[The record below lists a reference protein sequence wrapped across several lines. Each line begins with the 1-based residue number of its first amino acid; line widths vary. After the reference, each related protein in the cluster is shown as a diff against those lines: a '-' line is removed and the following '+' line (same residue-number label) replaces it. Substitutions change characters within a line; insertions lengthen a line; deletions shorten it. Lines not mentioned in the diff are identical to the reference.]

1 MRTATPHCSS
11 ASIRCFRWLLR
22 SAATRAAVTCSRRYS
37 DLWRRG
43 EDPRANAS
51 GDDCSPPKSAHQ
63 PGKQN
68 LFDRRC
74 EWDRASCLPSAAQPT
89 LGRLPNIQ
97 TRRQQRARSRAC
109 GRRFDS
115 LSGQGVNGILSTGIV
130 GTLLTLV
137 VLIFGSLWPAIALH
151 ALVDIGSGLV
161 AWLALRQV
169 QGEGVT
175 VEA

>member
-1 MRTATPHCSS
+1 
-11 ASIRCFRWLLR
+11 
-22 SAATRAAVTCSRRYS
+22 
-37 DLWRRG
+37 
-43 EDPRANAS
+43 
-51 GDDCSPPKSAHQ
+51 
-63 PGKQN
+63 
-68 LFDRRC
+68 
-74 EWDRASCLPSAAQPT
+74 
-89 LGRLPNIQ
+89 
-97 TRRQQRARSRAC
+97 
-109 GRRFDS
+109 
-115 LSGQGVNGILSTGIV
+115 LSTGIV

>member
-1 MRTATPHCSS
+1 M
-11 ASIRCFRWLLR
+11 
-22 SAATRAAVTCSRRYS
+22 
-37 DLWRRG
+37 
-43 EDPRANAS
+43 
-51 GDDCSPPKSAHQ
+51 
-63 PGKQN
+63 
-68 LFDRRC
+68 
-74 EWDRASCLPSAAQPT
+74 
-89 LGRLPNIQ
+89 
-97 TRRQQRARSRAC
+97 ARSRAC

-115 LSGQGVNGILSTGIV
+115 LSVQGVKGILSTGIV
-130 GTLLTLV
+130 GTLLKLV